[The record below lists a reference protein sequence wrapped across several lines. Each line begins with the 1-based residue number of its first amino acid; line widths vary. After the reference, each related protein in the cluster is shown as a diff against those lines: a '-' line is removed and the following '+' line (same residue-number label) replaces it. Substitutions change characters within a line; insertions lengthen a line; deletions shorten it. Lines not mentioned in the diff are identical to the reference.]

1 MVWILITFM
10 IWWDH
15 PNLLTLSSLA
25 YKRRGA
31 LMDNV
36 SLVELLSFVAWIWL
50 LSITLSTYIVDLRIL
65 GSEVCGKKGIVG
77 RGLMTSRHLVVIS
90 LPII

>member
-1 MVWILITFM
+1 MVWILLAFM

-31 LMDNV
+31 LMEKVGLD
-36 SLVELLSFVAWIWL
+36 EISFWSFL
-50 LSITLSTYIVDLRIL
+50 D
-65 GSEVCGKKGIVG
+65 
-77 RGLMTSRHLVVIS
+77 
-90 LPII
+90 